1 MVIATS
7 IFKEAKN
14 SYPRQGDGDIKN
26 FIRKDAT
33 FEQIIP
39 NNGLD
44 EEVLGSYLQEA
55 TTFFYYDLFAW
66 QERQQP
72 QVISV

>member
-1 MVIATS
+1 MG
-7 IFKEAKN
+7 
-14 SYPRQGDGDIKN
+14 YLKN

-33 FEQIIP
+33 FEQIIS

-44 EEVLGSYLQEA
+44 EDVLASYLQEA

-66 QERQQP
+66 QEHQQP
-72 QVISV
+72 PSYIESSTANSC